1 MFSPLLINIV
11 IQYGGVFLGA
21 IIFGVI
27 CKAYLAS
34 KVQAKI
40 KRYQYEIVKSHA
52 KILELEAENQQLLNK
67 MRDVEGAFIKNKLV
81 MN

>member
-1 MFSPLLINIV
+1 MFSPLLNIV
-11 IQYGGVFLGA
+11 MQYGGVVLGA
-21 IIFGVI
+21 IIFGLT

-52 KILELEAENQQLLNK
+52 KILELEAENQQLENRV
-67 MRDVEGAFIKNKLV
+67 RDVEGTFIKNKLV
-81 MN
+81 FN

>member
-1 MFSPLLINIV
+1 MFSPLLNIV
-11 IQYGGVFLGA
+11 MQYGGVFLGA
-21 IIFGVI
+21 IVFGVI

-52 KILELEAENQQLLNK
+52 KILELEAENQQLLNR

>member
-1 MFSPLLINIV
+1 MVSPFLNIV
-11 IQYGGVFLGA
+11 MQYGGMLLGA
-21 IIFGVI
+21 IFFALI

-52 KILELEAENQQLLNK
+52 KILELEVENEQLSK
-67 MRDVEGAFIKNKLV
+67 RIKDVEGRFTKDQLV